1 MKTKQEP
8 KYTKKDFQ
16 VGQTVYIEQSAAS
29 SAYMVDTVG
38 KVKEEVVEKVG
49 TTYVTTS
56 SQNRY
61 RYEDGLIADAYSK
74 DYCLHLTREQAEISG
89 LTRKLKRT
97 ILVKTKLSL
106 LETLTLDELQTIS
119 SILTSAEEY
128 LDGGKNEQT
137 N

>member
-8 KYTKKDFQ
+8 KYTNKDFQ
-16 VGQTVYIEQSAAS
+16 VGQTVSIEQSAAS

-38 KVKEEVVEKVG
+38 KIKEEVVEKVG
-49 TTYVTTS
+49 TTYVTTNP
-56 SQNRY
+56 QNRY

-106 LETLTLDELQTIS
+106 LETLTLDELQMIGA
-119 SILTSAEEY
+119 ILTNAEERWG
-128 LDGGKNEQT
+128 GGKNQ
-137 N
+137 

>member
-1 MKTKQEP
+1 MSLKRKP

-38 KVKEEVVEKVG
+38 KIKEESVEKVG
-49 TTYVTTS
+49 TTYVITS
-56 SQNRY
+56 AQNRY

-74 DYCLHLTREQAEISG
+74 DYCLHLTREQAEISA

-106 LETLTLDELQTIS
+106 LETMTLDELQTIG
-119 SILTSAEEY
+119 SILTNAEER
-128 LDGGKNEQT
+128 LNGGFK
-137 N
+137 

>member
-1 MKTKQEP
+1 MKTNQEP

-16 VGQTVYIEQSAAS
+16 VGQIVYIEQNAAS

-38 KVKEEVVEKVG
+38 KIKEEVVEKVG

-61 RYEDGLIADAYSK
+61 RYEDGLSADAYSK
-74 DYCLHLTREQAEISG
+74 DYCLHLIREQAEESS
-89 LTRKLKRT
+89 LTRELKRT

-106 LETLTLDELQTIS
+106 LESLTLDELQTIG
-119 SILTSAEEY
+119 SILVNAEER
-128 LDGGKNEQT
+128 LNGGSY
-137 N
+137 

>member
-1 MKTKQEP
+1 MVTKKNP

-38 KVKEEVVEKVG
+38 RVKEEVVEKVG
-49 TTYVTTS
+49 TTYVTTDA
-56 SQNRY
+56 QNRY

-74 DYCLHLTREQAEISG
+74 DYCLHLTREQAEISA

-97 ILVKTKLSL
+97 ILVTTKLSL
-106 LETLTLDELQTIS
+106 LETLTLDELQTIG
-119 SILTSAEEY
+119 SILTNAEER
-128 LDGGKNEQT
+128 LNGGK
-137 N
+137 

>member
-1 MKTKQEP
+1 MSLKRKP

-38 KVKEEVVEKVG
+38 KIKEESVEKVG

-56 SQNRY
+56 AQNRY

-74 DYCLHLTREQAEISG
+74 DYCLHLTREQAEISA

-97 ILVKTKLSL
+97 ILVKTKLCL
-106 LETLTLDELQTIS
+106 LETLTLDELQTIG
-119 SILTSAEEY
+119 SILTNAEER
-128 LDGGKNEQT
+128 LNGGLK
-137 N
+137 

>member
-1 MKTKQEP
+1 MSLKRKP

-38 KVKEEVVEKVG
+38 KIKEESVEKVG

-56 SQNRY
+56 AQSRY

-74 DYCLHLTREQAEISG
+74 DYCLHLTREQAEISA

-106 LETLTLDELQTIS
+106 LETMTLDELQTIG
-119 SILTSAEEY
+119 SILTNAEER
-128 LDGGKNEQT
+128 LNGGLK
-137 N
+137 

>member
-1 MKTKQEP
+1 MVTKRKP
-8 KYTKKDFQ
+8 KYTKKDFH

-38 KVKEEVVEKVG
+38 KIKEEVVEKVG

-61 RYEDGLIADAYSK
+61 CYEGGLIADAYSK
-74 DYCLHLTREQAEISG
+74 DYCLHLTRERAEISA

-97 ILVKTKLSL
+97 ILIKTKLSL
-106 LETLTLDELQTIS
+106 LETMTLDEIQTIG
-119 SILTSAEEY
+119 SILTNAEERS
-128 LDGGKNEQT
+128 KRIQ
-137 N
+137 

>member
-8 KYTKKDFQ
+8 KYTKRDFQ
-16 VGQTVYIEQSAAS
+16 VGQTVYIEQNAAS

-38 KVKEEVVEKVG
+38 KIKEEVVEKVG
-49 TTYVTTS
+49 TTYITTS
-56 SQNRY
+56 PKNRY

-74 DYCLHLTREQAEISG
+74 DYCLHLTREQAEISA

-106 LETLTLDELQTIS
+106 LETLTLEELQTIG
-119 SILTSAEEY
+119 SILTNAEER
-128 LDGGKNEQT
+128 LNGGLK
-137 N
+137 

>member
-1 MKTKQEP
+1 MITKRKP

-16 VGQTVYIEQSAAS
+16 VGQTVYIEHNAVS

-38 KVKEEVVEKVG
+38 KIKEEVVEKVG

-61 RYEDGLIADAYSK
+61 SYEGGLIADAYSK
-74 DYCLHLTREQAEISG
+74 DYCLHLTREQAEISA

-97 ILVKTKLSL
+97 ILVTTKLSL
-106 LETLTLDELQTIS
+106 LETLTLDELQTIG
-119 SILTSAEEY
+119 SILTNAEER
-128 LDGGKNEQT
+128 LNGGK
-137 N
+137 

>member
-38 KVKEEVVEKVG
+38 KVKGEVVEKVG

-106 LETLTLDELQTIS
+106 LETLTLDELQTIG
-119 SILTSAEEY
+119 SILTSAEKR
-128 LDGGKNEQT
+128 LNGDKNE
-137 N
+137 

>member
-1 MKTKQEP
+1 MVTKKNP

-38 KVKEEVVEKVG
+38 RVKEEVVEKVG
-49 TTYVTTS
+49 TTYVTTDA
-56 SQNRY
+56 QNRY

-106 LETLTLDELQTIS
+106 LESLTLDELQTIS
-119 SILTSAEEY
+119 SILTSAEDR
-128 LDGGKNEQT
+128 LNGGK
-137 N
+137 

>member
-1 MKTKQEP
+1 MSLNQEP

-16 VGQTVYIEQSAAS
+16 VGQTVYIEQNAAS

-38 KVKEEVVEKVG
+38 KIKEEVVEKVG
-49 TTYVTTS
+49 TTYITTS

-61 RYEDGLIADAYSK
+61 RYEDGLIADAYSR

-97 ILVKTKLSL
+97 ILVKTKFSL
-106 LETLTLDELQTIS
+106 LETLTLDELQTIG
-119 SILTSAEEY
+119 SILTNVEER
-128 LDGGKNEQT
+128 LNGGLK
-137 N
+137 

>member
-1 MKTKQEP
+1 MITKRKP

-16 VGQTVYIEQSAAS
+16 VGQTVYIEQSATS

-38 KVKEEVVEKVG
+38 RVKEEVVEKVG
-49 TTYVTTS
+49 TTYVTTDA
-56 SQNRY
+56 QNRY

-74 DYCLHLTREQAEISG
+74 DYCLHLTREQAEESS

-106 LETLTLDELQTIS
+106 LETLTLDELQTIG
-119 SILTSAEEY
+119 SILTNAEER
-128 LDGGKNEQT
+128 LNGGLK
-137 N
+137 

>member
-1 MKTKQEP
+1 MVTKKNP

-56 SQNRY
+56 SQSRY

-74 DYCLHLTREQAEISG
+74 GYCLHLTREQAEISA

-97 ILVKTKLSL
+97 ILIKTKLSL
-106 LETLTLDELQTIS
+106 LETMTLDELQTIS
-119 SILTSAEEY
+119 SILTSAEKR
-128 LDGGKNEQT
+128 LNGDKNEQT

>member
-1 MKTKQEP
+1 MITKKNP

-38 KVKEEVVEKVG
+38 RVKEEVVEKVG
-49 TTYVTTS
+49 TTYVTTDA
-56 SQNRY
+56 QNRY

-106 LETLTLDELQTIS
+106 LESLTLDELQIIS
-119 SILTSAEEY
+119 SILTSAEDR
-128 LDGGKNEQT
+128 LNGGK
-137 N
+137 

>member
-1 MKTKQEP
+1 MKPKQEP

-16 VGQTVYIEQSAAS
+16 VGQTVYIEQSSAS

-38 KVKEEVVEKVG
+38 KVKEEVVVKVG
-49 TTYVTTS
+49 TAYITTNA
-56 SQNRY
+56 QNRY

-74 DYCLHLTREQAEISG
+74 DYCLHLTREQAEMSS

-106 LETLTLDELQTIS
+106 LETLTLDELQTIG
-119 SILTSAEEY
+119 SILTNAEER
-128 LDGGKNEQT
+128 LNGGKNE
-137 N
+137 

>member
-1 MKTKQEP
+1 MSLKRKP

-16 VGQTVYIEQSAAS
+16 VGQTVYIEQNAAS

-38 KVKEEVVEKVG
+38 KIKEEVVEKVG
-49 TTYVTTS
+49 TTYVTTN

-74 DYCLHLTREQAEISG
+74 DYCLHLTREQAEISA

-106 LETLTLDELQTIS
+106 LETLTLDELQTIG
-119 SILTSAEEY
+119 SILTNAEEH
-128 LDGGKNEQT
+128 LNGGLK
-137 N
+137 

>member
-16 VGQTVYIEQSAAS
+16 VGQTVYIEQNAAS

-38 KVKEEVVEKVG
+38 KIKEEVVEKVG
-49 TTYVTTS
+49 TTYVTTNP
-56 SQNRY
+56 QNRY

-106 LETLTLDELQTIS
+106 LETLTLDELQTIGA
-119 SILTSAEEY
+119 ILTNAEERWG
-128 LDGGKNEQT
+128 GGKNE
-137 N
+137 

>member
-1 MKTKQEP
+1 MITKRKP

-38 KVKEEVVEKVG
+38 RVKEEVVEKVG
-49 TTYVTTS
+49 TTYVTTDA
-56 SQNRY
+56 QNRY

-97 ILVKTKLSL
+97 ILVKTKFSL
-106 LETLTLDELQTIS
+106 LETLTLDELQTIG
-119 SILTSAEEY
+119 SILTNAEER
-128 LDGGKNEQT
+128 LNGGLK
-137 N
+137 

>member
-1 MKTKQEP
+1 MSLKRKP

-38 KVKEEVVEKVG
+38 KIKEESVEKVG

-56 SQNRY
+56 AQNRY

-74 DYCLHLTREQAEISG
+74 DYCLHLTREQAEISA

-106 LETLTLDELQTIS
+106 LETMTLDEPQTIG
-119 SILTSAEEY
+119 SILTNAEER
-128 LDGGKNEQT
+128 LNGGLK
-137 N
+137 

>member
-1 MKTKQEP
+1 MIMSLKRKP

-38 KVKEEVVEKVG
+38 KIKEEVVEKVG

-56 SQNRY
+56 SQTRY

-74 DYCLHLTREQAEISG
+74 DYCLHLIREQAEISA

-106 LETLTLDELQTIS
+106 LESLTLDELQTIG
-119 SILTSAEEY
+119 SILTSAEER
-128 LDGGKNEQT
+128 LNGGK
-137 N
+137 

>member
-1 MKTKQEP
+1 MLMVTKKNP

-38 KVKEEVVEKVG
+38 RVKEEVVEKVG
-49 TTYVTTS
+49 TTYVTTDA
-56 SQNRY
+56 QNRY

-106 LETLTLDELQTIS
+106 LESLTLDELQTIS
-119 SILTSAEEY
+119 SILTSAEDR
-128 LDGGKNEQT
+128 LNGGK
-137 N
+137 

>member
-1 MKTKQEP
+1 MITKRKP

-38 KVKEEVVEKVG
+38 RVKEEVVEKVG
-49 TTYVTTS
+49 TTYVTTDA
-56 SQNRY
+56 QNRY

-97 ILVKTKLSL
+97 ILVKTNFSL
-106 LETLTLDELQTIS
+106 LETLTLDELQTIG
-119 SILTSAEEY
+119 SILTNAEER
-128 LDGGKNEQT
+128 LNGGLK
-137 N
+137 

>member
-1 MKTKQEP
+1 MSLKQKP
-8 KYTKKDFQ
+8 KYTKKYFQ
-16 VGQTVYIEQSAAS
+16 VGQTIYIEQSAAS

-38 KVKEEVVEKVG
+38 IVKEEVVEKVG
-49 TTYVTTS
+49 TTYITTDAQS
-56 SQNRY
+56 RY

-106 LETLTLDELQTIS
+106 LETLTLDELQTIG
-119 SILTSAEEY
+119 SILTNAEERS
-128 LDGGKNEQT
+128 KRIP
-137 N
+137 